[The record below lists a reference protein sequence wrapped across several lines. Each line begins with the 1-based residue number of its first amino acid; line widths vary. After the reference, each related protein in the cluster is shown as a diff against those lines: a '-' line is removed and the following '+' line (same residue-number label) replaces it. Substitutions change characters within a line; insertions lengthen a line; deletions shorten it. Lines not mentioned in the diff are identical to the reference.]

1 MDIKHKAV
9 VAGLTVAF
17 ALSTMSPFAFAAPS
31 AADLNTAQAKLES
44 LGGELA
50 SIQSELGSQET
61 TLQQTQADIVKKQ
74 TQIDSTKEDLKSARK
89 TLGNRMRSNYKTG
102 GSSLLSVLLGSESAE
117 DLISNIYI
125 ADRIA
130 DQDAANISAV
140 RDLED
145 QLNKEKSDLES
156 KKSDQEAKIKETQ
169 QRADEYSSKVAAAQ
183 EYYDS
188 LSAEVKAQLEAKAE
202 AEEKQAA
209 ETISKGGT
217 VKKQSGAS
225 TAVDAIKD
233 YKQQQNNSQ
242 TQKKSETKSET
253 KTEKKNETKTKTKK
267 SEETSTKTPSKKGSG
282 GHAYSGGGLSSAYS
296 AIGLPYVSG
305 ATGPD
310 SFDCSG
316 LVCYCYGYARGRTT
330 YDMIDSLKA
339 SGDWHTSIS
348 ELNPG
353 DLAFTS
359 SGHVG
364 IYVGDGVFIDAP
376 YPGRTVTQR
385 SMWSFIGGGP
395 Y

>member
-1 MDIKHKAV
+1 
-9 VAGLTVAF
+9 
-17 ALSTMSPFAFAAPS
+17 
-31 AADLNTAQAKLES
+31 
-44 LGGELA
+44 
-50 SIQSELGSQET
+50 
-61 TLQQTQADIVKKQ
+61 
-74 TQIDSTKEDLKSARK
+74 
-89 TLGNRMRSNYKTG
+89 MRSNYKTG

-156 KKSDQEAKIKETQ
+156 KKDDQEAKIKKTQ

-188 LSAEVKAQLEAKAE
+188 LSAEVKAQLEAEAD

-217 VKKQSGAS
+217 VKKQSGTS
-225 TAVDAIKD
+225 TAVGAIKD
-233 YKQQQNNSQ
+233 YKQQNNSQ
-242 TQKKSETKSET
+242 AQNKSAGKSETKN
-253 KTEKKNETKTKTKK
+253 KTNK
-267 SEETSTKTPSKKGSG
+267 SKDSNTKTPSKKGSG

-364 IYVGDGVFIDAP
+364 IYVGNGVFIDAP
-376 YPGRTVTQR
+376 SPGRTVTQR

>member
-17 ALSTMSPFAFAAPS
+17 ALATMSPFAFAAPS

-50 SIQSELGSQET
+50 SIQSDLDSQAA
-61 TLQQTQADIVKKQ
+61 TLQRTQTDIAKKQ

-89 TLGNRMRSNYKTG
+89 VLGNRMRSNYKTG
-102 GSSLLSVLLGSESAE
+102 GFSLLSLLLGSESAE

-156 KKSDQEAKIKETQ
+156 KENDQEAKIKKTQ

-188 LSAEVKAQLEAKAE
+188 LSAEVKAQLEAE
-202 AEEKQAA
+202 ADEEEKQAA

-217 VKKQSGAS
+217 VKKQSGTS
-225 TAVDAIKD
+225 TAVGAIRE
-233 YKQQQNNSQ
+233 YEQQQNISQ
-242 TQKKSETKSET
+242 AQNKSAGKSETK
-253 KTEKKNETKTKTKK
+253 NKTKNNKPRE
-267 SEETSTKTPSKKGSG
+267 SGTKTPSKKGSG

-305 ATGPD
+305 AAGPD

-339 SGDWHTSIS
+339 SGDWHTSLS

-353 DLAFTS
+353 DLAFTH

-364 IYVGDGVFIDAP
+364 IYVGNNIFIDAP
-376 YPGRTVTQR
+376 SPGRTVTQR

>member
-17 ALSTMSPFAFAAPS
+17 ALATMSPFAFAAPS

-50 SIQSELGSQET
+50 SIQSDLDAQAT
-61 TLQQTQADIVKKQ
+61 TLQQTQTDIAKKQ

-89 TLGNRMRSNYKTG
+89 VLGNRMRSNYKTG

-156 KKSDQEAKIKETQ
+156 KKDDQEAKIKKTQ

-188 LSAEVKAQLEAKAE
+188 LSAEVKAQLEAEAD

-225 TAVDAIKD
+225 TAVGAIKD
-233 YKQQQNNSQ
+233 YKQQNNSHVQ
-242 TQKKSETKSET
+242 NKSAGKS
-253 KTEKKNETKTKTKK
+253 KTKNKTNK
-267 SEETSTKTPSKKGSG
+267 SKDSNTKTPSKKGSG

-364 IYVGDGVFIDAP
+364 IYVGNGVFIDAP
-376 YPGRTVTQR
+376 SPGRTVTQR